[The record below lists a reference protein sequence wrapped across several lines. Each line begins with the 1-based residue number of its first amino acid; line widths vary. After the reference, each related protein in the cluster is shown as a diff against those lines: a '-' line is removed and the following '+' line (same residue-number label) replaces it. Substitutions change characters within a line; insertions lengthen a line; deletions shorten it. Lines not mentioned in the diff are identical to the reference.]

1 MRLGEEGGRALGV
14 ERVYAEPGDRSVPLD
29 VAEHA
34 AGAGPRRMNILLVIY
49 LTDFFFILGFF

>member
-34 AGAGPRRMNILLVIY
+34 PGAGPRRMNILLIIY
-49 LTDFFFILGFF
+49 LTDFFLF